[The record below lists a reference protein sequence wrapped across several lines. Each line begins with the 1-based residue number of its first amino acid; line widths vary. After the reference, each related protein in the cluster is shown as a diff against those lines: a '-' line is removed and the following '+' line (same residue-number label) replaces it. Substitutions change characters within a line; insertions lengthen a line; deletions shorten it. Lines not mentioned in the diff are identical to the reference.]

1 MSNAHVCQV
10 LLKNKIDKVVSLRKK
25 IVVKDIS
32 KLIGMRRKPKQARS
46 KERVKRIMDVAEQMF
61 IEEGYEITTTN
72 AIAIRAEVPIGTL
85 YQFFDDKTAILYA
98 LAERYSN
105 LFRQQFEQ
113 LDSESNMLLPLP
125 EYVEQI
131 VDTIVKFFQDYPGYH
146 AIFMQ
151 AQGTVTEIEEL
162 DQATDQEFIQ
172 DWAIELAQRHSKLTE
187 QEFEVVA
194 FVLVKAI
201 GTILWLSLSEE
212 QEFRQRLIKETKR
225 FTLSYLQSY
234 FD

>member
-1 MSNAHVCQV
+1 MRSPFVQKF
-10 LLKNKIDKVVSLRKK
+10 LLERC
-25 IVVKDIS
+25 IS
-32 KLIGMRRKPKQARS
+32 
-46 KERVKRIMDVAEQMF
+46 
-61 IEEGYEITTTN
+61 
-72 AIAIRAEVPIGTL
+72 
-85 YQFFDDKTAILYA
+85 FFDDKTAILYA

-172 DWAIELAQRHSKLTE
+172 EWAIELAQRHSKLTE

-212 QEFRQRLIKETKR
+212 KEFRQRLIKETKR